1 VQTVD
6 WNYTTGYYPS
16 LKYGATDKPAISY
29 YSKTGGNLKLAEG
42 GLSGWTISTVDSRGD
57 VGRCSTMEMNPA
69 TGRWAIAYED
79 TTHGTFR
86 YAAQT
91 KRSWS
96 RTTADGGTKSGGGY
110 ISLMFNPKTGFPSM
124 SYYDAYNAD
133 LKFTSFDG
141 SRWSPQT
148 VAVKGQVGLYSNL
161 RISADTGA
169 AEILYYNKGI
179 NGVFRAQ
186 EGSGGWGLS
195 QVASHGGRWLTSTT
209 APDGA
214 WTGSWLSDS
223 GVVVAG
229 L

>member
-1 VQTVD
+1 
-6 WNYTTGYYPS
+6 
-16 LKYGATDKPAISY
+16 
-29 YSKTGGNLKLAEG
+29 
-42 GLSGWTISTVDSRGD
+42 
-57 VGRCSTMEMNPA
+57 
-69 TGRWAIAYED
+69 
-79 TTHGTFR
+79 
-86 YAAQT
+86 
-91 KRSWS
+91 
-96 RTTADGGTKSGGGY
+96 
-110 ISLMFNPKTGFPSM
+110 
-124 SYYDAYNAD
+124 
-133 LKFTSFDG
+133 
-141 SRWSPQT
+141 